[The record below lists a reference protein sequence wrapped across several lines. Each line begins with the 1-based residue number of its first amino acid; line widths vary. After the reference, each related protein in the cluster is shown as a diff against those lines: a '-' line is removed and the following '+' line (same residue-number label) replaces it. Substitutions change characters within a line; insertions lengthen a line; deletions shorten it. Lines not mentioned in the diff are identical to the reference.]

1 MKIQAIDNTLSILSE
16 RDDKYAKGAV
26 ALLLKLRVEANE
38 QLSLCTQLFSIR
50 KQKTL
55 FTEEND
61 ENDDSSD
68 D

>member
-1 MKIQAIDNTLSILSE
+1 M
-16 RDDKYAKGAV
+16 

-38 QLSLCTQLFSIR
+38 QLSLRTQFSIW

-61 ENDDSSD
+61 SESETESDICSSFDDDSSD